1 MTLLLVSCAGLW
13 GYNAVLGTIAIC
25 GMFFVLS
32 PRVLALS
39 ALNAAFCAALGGAM
53 KLQFAAMGARLCGTG
68 ARVCRDRCSIYA
80 R

>member
-1 MTLLLVSCAGLW
+1 MHPVTLLLVSCAGLW

-39 ALNAAFCAALGGAM
+39 ALNAAFCAALG
-53 KLQFAAMGARLCGTG
+53 AR
-68 ARVCRDRCSIYA
+68 
-80 R
+80 